1 MKLVEKRILESI
13 EQNIT
18 IILSTPKGSDPH
30 RPEFGSDIN
39 TFVDLPLTVI
49 TAGKIK
55 AEIKEAIERWEP
67 RVSVN
72 SCEVRK
78 VGTEAKLVIDLDIY
92 VKELG
97 QSVNTSLWV

>member
-1 MKLVEKRILESI
+1 MKLVETKILDSI
-13 EQNIT
+13 KQNIS
-18 IILSTPKGSDPH
+18 IILTTPKGSDPH

-39 TFVDLPLTVI
+39 SFIDLPLTVI

-55 AEIKEAIERWEP
+55 SEITDAIERWEP
-67 RVSVN
+67 RVTLN